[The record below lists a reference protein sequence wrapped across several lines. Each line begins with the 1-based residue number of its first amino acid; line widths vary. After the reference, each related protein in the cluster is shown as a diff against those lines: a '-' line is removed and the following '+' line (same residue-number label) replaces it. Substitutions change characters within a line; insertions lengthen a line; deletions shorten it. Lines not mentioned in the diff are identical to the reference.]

1 MSGVGTAT
9 LDAPADVHEAETSTS
24 RDESRRRFTIAAL
37 VGVGLALIVY
47 LWVLWDHR
55 LDPLRTAWPQGTFSN
70 FYDIQAH
77 ALFHGHWDVPKDSL
91 GIEGWIVGGK
101 EYMYFG
107 PFPSFLRMPILA
119 VTDALD
125 GQLTAPSMLL
135 AWVVTGLFS
144 SLLLW
149 RVRLLMRGPEVLGR
163 AEAASYAV
171 LLATIMSGSVL
182 LYLAG
187 MPWVYHEAIAWS
199 VAMSIGALFA
209 LLGVLE
215 RPSAGRVVATGA
227 LTAAALLSRTT
238 IGWGCVIAVI
248 LAAVWFAVGRGGKK
262 NRRWWLPLLAAGLIP
277 LAVGCAINWIKFGSL
292 FGLPMAAQVWTKVD
306 AHRRAV
312 LAANGGSVF
321 SPKFVPST
329 VWAYLQPT
337 GLRFTSVFPFITLP
351 SKPAAELGGVTLD
364 VSYRTASLPASMPL
378 LFLLGVW
385 GIVTAFRSRS
395 VGRARLTC
403 IPLLAMAVATSG
415 VLVAGYIANRYLAE
429 FLPLLVLAGAVG
441 AVDLLRR
448 AGRRSRRVRLGAL
461 AIVTALG
468 LFGLA
473 ANLAVS
479 STPTD
484 GVAWG
489 GERVRRY
496 VELQKSISDVTGHP
510 LDDNIVRG
518 TELPKRAPA
527 DQLFVAGDCSGL
539 YLSLGESRTNW
550 IPVEY
555 AGNAVTPLTVTFQE
569 RPTRGRFPLVTIR
582 ENQPSTVYVEI
593 GRNDRMRFRIDD
605 PYSYPNYVGVD
616 VSKSVPVRVGKPY
629 QITVIA
635 DPFLHRY
642 AVALDD
648 SEMVSAVLATPDR
661 KVAPLLRRAG
671 EGEPPLPVTVEKSR
685 QHKAGLCERLIGA
698 KGG

>member
-1 MSGVGTAT
+1 MSGVGAAV
-9 LDAPADVHEAETSTS
+9 LKAPADLREAEPSTS
-24 RDESRRRFTIAAL
+24 RDANRRRFTIAAL

-70 FYDIQAH
+70 FYDIQAR

-91 GIEGWIVGGK
+91 GIEGFVVGGK

-149 RVRLLMRGPEVLGR
+149 RVRLLVRGPEVLGR

-215 RPSAGRVVATGA
+215 RPSAGRVAATGA

-238 IGWGCVIAVI
+238 IGWGCVIAVVV
-248 LAAVWFAVGRGGKK
+248 AAIWFAVGRGGEE

-277 LAVGCAINWIKFGSL
+277 LAVGCAINWVKFGSP
-292 FGLPMAAQVWTKVD
+292 FGLPMAAQVWTKID
-306 AHRRAV
+306 AHRRQV

-321 SPKFVPST
+321 SPSFVPST
-329 VWAYLQPT
+329 VWAYLQPM
-337 GLRFTSVFPFITLP
+337 GLRLTPVFPFITLP
-351 SKPAAELGGVTLD
+351 STPAAEVNGATLD
-364 VSYRTASLPASMPL
+364 VSYRTASLPASVPL

-385 GIVTAFRSRS
+385 GIVTAFRRRT

-403 IPLLAMAVATSG
+403 IPLLAMTVATSG
-415 VLVAGYIANRYLAE
+415 VLLAGYIANRYLAE
-429 FLPLLVLAGAVG
+429 FLPVLVLASAVG

-448 AGRRSRRVRLGAL
+448 AGRRSWRVRRGAL
-461 AIVTALG
+461 AAVAVLG
-468 LFGLA
+468 FFGLA
-473 ANLAVS
+473 ANLAVA

-484 GVAWG
+484 SVAWG
-489 GERVRRY
+489 SERARRY
-496 VELQKSISDVTGHP
+496 VELQKSISDITGHP

-518 TELPKRAPA
+518 TRLPKRAPA
-527 DQLFVAGDCSGL
+527 DELFVAGDCSGL
-539 YLSLGESRTNW
+539 YISIGESRTNW

-555 AGNAVTPLTVTFQE
+555 AGSAVTHLAVTFDRQPVRE
-569 RPTRGRFPLVTIR
+569 QFPLVTIR
-582 ENQPSTVYVEI
+582 ENQPSTVYLEI

-605 PYSYPNYVGVD
+605 PYGYPNYAGVD
-616 VSKSVPVRVGKPY
+616 LSKSVPVRVGTPY
-629 QITVIA
+629 RITVIT
-635 DPFLHRY
+635 DRFLHRY

-661 KVAPLLRRAG
+661 KVVPLLRRAG
-671 EGEPPLPVTVEKSR
+671 QGEPPSPVTVEQTR
-685 QHKAGLCERLIGA
+685 QREASLCESLIRA
-698 KGG
+698 KGK